1 MNPQQANLFDPPK
14 RAINAQRVFVI
25 GVDEVGR
32 GPLIGD
38 VVAAAVI
45 LPEGCSL
52 PLADSK
58 KLNERKRIELDQMIR
73 KEAVAYAIG
82 CASPQE
88 IDELNILNATM
99 LAMKRAV
106 EQITHQSENSWQVL
120 VDGNRCP
127 PIECSCQAIVKGDGK
142 IAEISAAS
150 ILAKVYRDHQMDQLD
165 KLYPY
170 YGFAQ
175 HKGYPTVKHLKA
187 IETHGMIEGY
197 RKSFKPIKDLL
208 TVNL

>member
-1 MNPQQANLFDPPK
+1 MNAQQATLFDFTELDFNSS
-14 RAINAQRVFVI
+14 RTLVI

-38 VVAAAVI
+38 VVAAAVV
-45 LPEGCSL
+45 LPKGCSL

-58 KLNERKRIELDQMIR
+58 KLNERKRIELDKLIR
-73 KEAVAYAIG
+73 QQALAFAIG

-99 LAMKRAV
+99 LAMKRAIG
-106 EQITHQSENSWQVL
+106 QIMCQSENSWQVL

-127 PIECSCQAIVKGDGK
+127 AIECPCQAIVKGDGK
-142 IAEISAAS
+142 VAEISAAS
-150 ILAKVYRDHQMDQLD
+150 ILAKVYRDQQMDELD
-165 KLYPY
+165 RRYPH

-175 HKGYPTVKHLKA
+175 HKGYPTIKHLKA
-187 IETHGMIEGY
+187 IEEHGMIEGY
-197 RKSFKPIKDLL
+197 RKSFKPIK
-208 TVNL
+208 NLSPI

>member
-1 MNPQQANLFDPPK
+1 MNGQQTDLFDFPEQDSNVPHS
-14 RAINAQRVFVI
+14 FVI

-45 LPEGCSL
+45 LPDGCSL

-58 KLNERKRIELDQMIR
+58 KLSERKRIELDQMIR
-73 KEAVAYAIG
+73 EEAVAYAIG
-82 CASPQE
+82 CASPEE

-99 LAMKRAV
+99 LAMKRAI
-106 EQITHQSENSWQVL
+106 EQVMCQSENTWQVL

-127 PIECSCQAIVKGDGK
+127 PIDCPCQAIVKGDGK

-150 ILAKVYRDHQMDQLD
+150 ILAKVYRDQQMDKLD
-165 KLYPY
+165 QLYPH

-187 IETHGMIEGY
+187 IEEHGMIEGY
-197 RKSFKPIKDLL
+197 RKSFKPIKNFLS
-208 TVNL
+208 V

>member
-1 MNPQQANLFDPPK
+1 MNGQQTGLFDFSELNSNSLKPL
-14 RAINAQRVFVI
+14 VI

-45 LPEGCSL
+45 LPDGCSL

-58 KLNERKRIELDQMIR
+58 KLSERKRIELNQMIR
-73 KEAVAYAIG
+73 EEAVAYAIG

-99 LAMKRAV
+99 LAMKRAI
-106 EQITHQSENSWQVL
+106 EQVMRQSENTWQVL

-127 PIECSCQAIVKGDGK
+127 PIECPCQAIVKGDGK

-150 ILAKVYRDHQMDQLD
+150 ILAKVYRDQQMDKLD
-165 KLYPY
+165 QLYPH

-187 IETHGMIEGY
+187 IEEHGMISGY
-197 RKSFKPIKDLL
+197 RKSFKPIKNLL
-208 TVNL
+208 SV